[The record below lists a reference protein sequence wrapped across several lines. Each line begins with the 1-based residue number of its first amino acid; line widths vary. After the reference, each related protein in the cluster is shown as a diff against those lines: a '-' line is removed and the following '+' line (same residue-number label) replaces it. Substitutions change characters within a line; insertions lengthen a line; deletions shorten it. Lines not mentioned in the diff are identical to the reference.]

1 MRPCRHVFVATLLA
15 LSCTSAWSQ
24 GNAPLTQPPAAAAV
38 PAPAP
43 AATTVAPTPTPAPA
57 PAAATR
63 PVVQAVA
70 APGPAPAQPAAAE
83 PAFGDTTR
91 LLIAAQGD
99 GRRAGTDL
107 PMVGEAAT
115 RAWERYMDSFSQ
127 PIPEWFNDQR
137 GVTEQ

>member
-24 GNAPLTQPPAAAAV
+24 GNVPLTQSPAAPAPAAAV

-43 AATTVAPTPTPAPA
+43 AAVAPTPAPA

-70 APGPAPAQPAAAE
+70 APAPAPAQSRVAE

-107 PMVGEAAT
+107 PMLGEAAT

>member
-15 LSCTSAWSQ
+15 LSCTGAWSQ
-24 GNAPLTQPPAAAAV
+24 GNAPLTQPPAAAPL
-38 PAPAP
+38 PAPAQAP
-43 AATTVAPTPTPAPA
+43 AAVAPTPASA
-57 PAAATR
+57 PAAAAR

-70 APGPAPAQPAAAE
+70 APTSAPAPAQSPAAE

-107 PMVGEAAT
+107 PMLGEAAT

>member
-1 MRPCRHVFVATLLA
+1 M
-15 LSCTSAWSQ
+15 
-24 GNAPLTQPPAAAAV
+24 
-38 PAPAP
+38 
-43 AATTVAPTPTPAPA
+43 
-57 PAAATR
+57 
-63 PVVQAVA
+63 VQAVA
-70 APGPAPAQPAAAE
+70 APAPAPAQSPAAE